1 METRDRIKDAGAQM
15 FRRNGYTGTGV
26 KQVAAAAGA
35 QLGSLYHFFPGGK
48 EQLAEEVIR
57 TAGPLYGDLVY
68 AILDPYQ
75 DLETAITEAFA
86 LAAQDLAAS
95 DYADACP
102 IATIA
107 LEVASTNDHLRRATA
122 DVFTDWISR
131 GAVLFARHGLGEPA
145 ARRLA
150 TAMIA
155 ALEGAFVLARALRD
169 PEPLHAA
176 GASVA
181 TAVRQALDQAAESP
195 YQLSG
200 SAAGAGRPH
209 SMRKRLVCERA
220 TPQADR
226 RSSSGTRLPCLAR
239 HGTARDRK
247 TDYRG
252 YQPVSAA
259 HVQPEHPVGAARPW
273 PSVEN
278 RRLHRPSQRPDAVR
292 YVRGSPDTAA
302 PVQDGTRRAKTKRP
316 ASQES
321 TASGPF
327 SQVVAGVGFEPT

>member
-1 METRDRIKDAGAQM
+1 M

-48 EQLAEEVIR
+48 DQLAEEVIR

-95 DYADACP
+95 GYADACP

-107 LEVASTNDHLRRATA
+107 LEVASTNDHLRQATA

-131 GAVLFARHGLGEPA
+131 GAVLFARHGLDEPT
-145 ARRLA
+145 ARRL
-150 TAMIA
+150 TIAMIA

-176 GASVA
+176 GASA
-181 TAVRQALDQAAESP
+181 AAAVRQALDQAADSRGPSP
-195 YQLSG
+195 RPPGGAQR
-200 SAAGAGRPH
+200 AGA
-209 SMRKRLVCERA
+209 
-220 TPQADR
+220 
-226 RSSSGTRLPCLAR
+226 
-239 HGTARDRK
+239 
-247 TDYRG
+247 
-252 YQPVSAA
+252 
-259 HVQPEHPVGAARPW
+259 
-273 PSVEN
+273 
-278 RRLHRPSQRPDAVR
+278 
-292 YVRGSPDTAA
+292 
-302 PVQDGTRRAKTKRP
+302 
-316 ASQES
+316 AS
-321 TASGPF
+321 
-327 SQVVAGVGFEPT
+327 

>member
-1 METRDRIKDAGAQM
+1 M

-75 DLETAITEAFA
+75 DLETAITDAFA

-107 LEVASTNDHLRRATA
+107 LEVASTNDHLRQATA

-131 GAVLFARHGLGEPA
+131 GADLFARHGLGEPA
-145 ARRLA
+145 ARRL
-150 TAMIA
+150 TLAMIA
-155 ALEGAFVLARALRD
+155 ALEGAFILARALRD

-181 TAVRQALDQAAESP
+181 TAVRQALDQAADS
-195 YQLSG
+195 
-200 SAAGAGRPH
+200 H
-209 SMRKRLVCERA
+209 
-220 TPQADR
+220 
-226 RSSSGTRLPCLAR
+226 
-239 HGTARDRK
+239 
-247 TDYRG
+247 
-252 YQPVSAA
+252 
-259 HVQPEHPVGAARPW
+259 
-273 PSVEN
+273 
-278 RRLHRPSQRPDAVR
+278 
-292 YVRGSPDTAA
+292 
-302 PVQDGTRRAKTKRP
+302 
-316 ASQES
+316 
-321 TASGPF
+321 
-327 SQVVAGVGFEPT
+327 

>member
-1 METRDRIKDAGAQM
+1 M

-68 AILDPYQ
+68 AILDRYQ

-102 IATIA
+102 IAIIA
-107 LEVASTNDHLRRATA
+107 LEVASTNDHLRQATA

-131 GAVLFARHGLGEPA
+131 GAVLFARHGLDEPD
-145 ARRLA
+145 ARRL
-150 TAMIA
+150 TIAMIA

-176 GASVA
+176 GTSVA
-181 TAVRQALDQAAESP
+181 TAVRQALDQAADSP
-195 YQLSG
+195 
-200 SAAGAGRPH
+200 
-209 SMRKRLVCERA
+209 
-220 TPQADR
+220 
-226 RSSSGTRLPCLAR
+226 
-239 HGTARDRK
+239 
-247 TDYRG
+247 
-252 YQPVSAA
+252 
-259 HVQPEHPVGAARPW
+259 
-273 PSVEN
+273 
-278 RRLHRPSQRPDAVR
+278 
-292 YVRGSPDTAA
+292 
-302 PVQDGTRRAKTKRP
+302 
-316 ASQES
+316 
-321 TASGPF
+321 
-327 SQVVAGVGFEPT
+327 